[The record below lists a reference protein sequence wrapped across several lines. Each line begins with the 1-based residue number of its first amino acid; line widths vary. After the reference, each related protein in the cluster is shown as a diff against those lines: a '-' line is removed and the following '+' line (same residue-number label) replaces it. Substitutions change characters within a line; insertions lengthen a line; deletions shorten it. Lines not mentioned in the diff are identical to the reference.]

1 MLNLPKLDRIDI
13 NILAELQKNGRVT
26 NSQLADLVGL
36 SPSPCLTRVKRLE
49 DAGYISGYS
58 ANINLAKLGAIQV
71 VFTSVTLGDHRRNDF
86 IRFEHGIREYEELL
100 ECHLVSGGFDYLLKF
115 MVRGIPHYQTMMEQI
130 LERNLGVAKYFS
142 YIVIKS
148 PVVKQQPSVR
158 LQFPP
163 GSEAE
168 HGGPA

>member
-1 MLNLPKLDRIDI
+1 MMHLPKLDRIDI

-36 SPSPCLTRVKRLE
+36 SPSPYLTRVKRLE
-49 DAGYISGYS
+49 DAGYIVSYS
-58 ANINLAKLGAIQV
+58 AIINLAKLGSVQV

-86 IRFEHGIREYEELL
+86 TRFEHGIRDYEELV

-115 MVRGIPHYQTMMEQI
+115 VVRGIPHYQSMMEHI
-130 LERNLGVAKYFS
+130 LERNLGVSKYFS

-148 PVVKQQPSVR
+148 PIVRQQPSVK
-158 LQFPP
+158 LQFPAGTDP
-163 GSEAE
+163 DSA
-168 HGGPA
+168 A

>member
-1 MLNLPKLDRIDI
+1 
-13 NILAELQKNGRVT
+13 
-26 NSQLADLVGL
+26 
-36 SPSPCLTRVKRLE
+36 LE

-58 ANINLAKLGAIQV
+58 ANVNLAKLGTIQV

-86 IRFEHGIREYEELL
+86 TRFEHGIREFEELV

-115 MVRGIPHYQTMMEQI
+115 VVRGIPHYQEMMEHI
-130 LERNLGVAKYFS
+130 LEKNIGVSKYFS

-148 PVVKQQPSVR
+148 PIVKQQPSVR

-163 GSEAE
+163 GSMPEPTA
-168 HGGPA
+168 

>member
-1 MLNLPKLDRIDI
+1 MMHLPKLDRIDI

-49 DAGYISGYS
+49 DAGYIVSYS
-58 ANINLAKLGAIQV
+58 AIINLAKLGSVQV

-86 IRFEHGIREYEELL
+86 TRFEHGIRDYEELV

-115 MVRGIPHYQTMMEQI
+115 VVRGIPHYQSMMEHI
-130 LERNLGVAKYFS
+130 LERNLGVSKYFS

-148 PVVKQQPSVR
+148 PIVRQQPSVK
-158 LQFPP
+158 LQFPAGTDP
-163 GSEAE
+163 DSA
-168 HGGPA
+168 A

>member
-1 MLNLPKLDRIDI
+1 MLHLPKLDRIDI

-26 NSQLADLVGL
+26 NAQLADLVGL

-49 DAGYISGYS
+49 DAGYISCYS
-58 ANINLAKLGAIQV
+58 AIVNLAKLGTIQV

-86 IRFEHGIREYEELL
+86 VRFEHGIRDYEELV

-115 MVRGIPHYQTMMEQI
+115 VVRGIPHYQAMMEQI
-130 LERNLGVAKYFS
+130 LEKNIGVSKYFS

-148 PVVKQQPSVR
+148 PIVRQQPSVR

-163 GSEAE
+163 GTALEP
-168 HGGPA
+168 PA